1 MNLNIWQILMLA
13 LLQGVTELFPI
24 SSLGHTVILPGLLGW
39 GDPVRNQQFLPLIVA
54 LHLGTSI
61 ALVVYFWRDW
71 YQVGRTLVVSVKQGE
86 IRTGTQEWVGWL
98 IIIGCIPAGLLGVT
112 LETPLKQLFATPR
125 VAASFLVVNGCIL
138 FVGEVL
144 RRRTERRASASLTSA
159 QNEQGAFQTWEG
171 AGLPVD
177 QQETH
182 LLPSQQAWKGGSLPV
197 DQQET
202 HPLPPQRVQP
212 SPGEASILTTTFPAR
227 PSHSRAAQERSL
239 ASLTW
244 KEALLV
250 GLAQALAL
258 IPGISRSGVT
268 MVAGLVIG
276 LNHEEAARYSFLLGT
291 PLIGAAAVLE
301 VPQLVGL
308 PVATDV
314 LVLLGMS
321 VAGVAA
327 FLSTK
332 FLLKYFETGRLHPFA
347 YYCWG
352 AGLLSLILFLIIR

>member
-1 MNLNIWQILMLA
+1 MNLTIWQILVLA

-39 GDPVRNQQFLPLIVA
+39 GDLVRNQQFLPLVVA

-98 IIIGCIPAGLLGVT
+98 IIIGCIPAGLLGVS
-112 LETPLKQLFATPR
+112 LETPLKQLFATPL

-138 FVGEVL
+138 FVGEVQ
-144 RRRTERRASASLTSA
+144 RRRAERRAVSFPSEGQRGQMGQIAP
-159 QNEQGAFQTWEG
+159 QKWEG
-171 AGLPVD
+171 GGLSVD
-177 QQETH
+177 QQETRP
-182 LLPSQQAWKGGSLPV
+182 LPSHLWKPAFGNAGVLTV
-197 DQQET
+197 A
-202 HPLPPQRVQP
+202 
-212 SPGEASILTTTFPAR
+212 SPDHSPKPRGIQMR
-227 PSHSRAAQERSL
+227 PL

-244 KEALLV
+244 KEALLI

-258 IPGISRSGVT
+258 IPGISRLGVT
-268 MVAGLVIG
+268 MVAGLGVR
-276 LNHEEAARYSFLLGT
+276 LSHEDAARYSFLLGT
-291 PLIGAAAVLE
+291 PLIGAAAILE
-301 VPQLVGL
+301 VPQLFGL
-308 PVATDV
+308 PTTTLL
-314 LVLLGMS
+314 LVLIGMS
-321 VAGVAA
+321 VSGVAA

-332 FLLKYFETGRLHPFA
+332 SLLKYFETGRLYPFV

-352 AGLLSLILFLIIR
+352 AGLLTLMLFLTIR